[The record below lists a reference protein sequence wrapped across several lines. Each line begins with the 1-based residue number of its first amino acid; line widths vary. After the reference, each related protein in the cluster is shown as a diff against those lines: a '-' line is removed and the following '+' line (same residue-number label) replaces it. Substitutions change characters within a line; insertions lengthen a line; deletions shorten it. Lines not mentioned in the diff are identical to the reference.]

1 MASKKKQKEVK
12 QEEAPQSKRNARSD
26 KMTATKKEEPMVKAE
41 KKSKQEKTPTLMEQY
56 TSLKEKHPDAMLLF
70 RKGDFYLTVNEDA
83 KKSSE
88 ILGITLTKPSQK
100 VNGEHQAMFPYHALD
115 IYLPKLIRAGVRVA
129 IVDDMS
135 QAKDQKVS
143 ANAKETQEPKDKEK
157 KEEQKEQAKAETEK
171 KAQGQKEPRGPQLVT
186 VNGEKVSYAHAFQS
200 NKNPETWYFTAKIDG
215 KQLRPMMMHAGDLA
229 AYQKREIS
237 VEQLMQTY
245 YPSKMEKKVSPEEYK
260 ADNKLSD
267 GRVID
272 KMNVYKESNEQS
284 PDFGKY
290 KLYAVVG
297 EQKMSTVMTFQD
309 LNAYF
314 DRVTTPARL
323 VEKNFGE
330 KLHLASAYEKYKL
343 PEDVKVEGIRIAK
356 DRQSGQWNISA
367 DLGKL
372 GVTTKKPLEFDDGFS
387 YFTAKTAS
395 REQLAAKYLNTEIKS
410 LMAGQQ
416 KEQSLGMK
424 I

>member
-1 MASKKKQKEVK
+1 MASKKKQEEVK
-12 QEEAPQSKRNARSD
+12 QEEAPQSKRKASSD

-41 KKSKQEKTPTLMEQY
+41 KKSKQEKTPTLVEQY

-143 ANAKETQEPKDKEK
+143 ANAKEAQEPKDKEK
-157 KEEQKEQAKAETEK
+157 KEEQKEQAKAE
-171 KAQGQKEPRGPQLVT
+171 
-186 VNGEKVSYAHAFQS
+186 
-200 NKNPETWYFTAKIDG
+200 IDG

-356 DRQSGQWNISA
+356 DRQSGWQPS
-367 DLGKL
+367 
-372 GVTTKKPLEFDDGFS
+372 T
-387 YFTAKTAS
+387 
-395 REQLAAKYLNTEIKS
+395 
-410 LMAGQQ
+410 
-416 KEQSLGMK
+416 
-424 I
+424 

>member
-1 MASKKKQKEVK
+1 MASKKKQEEVK
-12 QEEAPQSKRNARSD
+12 QEEAPQSKRKASSD

-41 KKSKQEKTPTLMEQY
+41 KKSKQEKTPTLVEQY

-143 ANAKETQEPKDKEK
+143 ANAKEAQEPKDKEK

-200 NKNPETWYFTAKIDG
+200 SKNPETWYFTAKIDG

-237 VEQLMQTY
+237 VEQLMQT
-245 YPSKMEKKVSPEEYK
+245 
-260 ADNKLSD
+260 
-267 GRVID
+267 
-272 KMNVYKESNEQS
+272 
-284 PDFGKY
+284 
-290 KLYAVVG
+290 
-297 EQKMSTVMTFQD
+297 
-309 LNAYF
+309 
-314 DRVTTPARL
+314 
-323 VEKNFGE
+323 
-330 KLHLASAYEKYKL
+330 
-343 PEDVKVEGIRIAK
+343 
-356 DRQSGQWNISA
+356 
-367 DLGKL
+367 
-372 GVTTKKPLEFDDGFS
+372 
-387 YFTAKTAS
+387 
-395 REQLAAKYLNTEIKS
+395 
-410 LMAGQQ
+410 
-416 KEQSLGMK
+416 
-424 I
+424 